1 MRRPVLRSLVGGAA
15 GIAVG
20 VLGGMGLTSVSAAGP
35 TSEEASPP
43 LVDATH
49 VPPVLTLRG
58 EPVRLR
64 FGLVC
69 TPRDDGLPCEG
80 SGTVFLRRGQDGP
93 FRPFALQLGEESK
106 DGRYY
111 LDVPAYIAESQAGF
125 SYYAVLKDDETG
137 ASVSVPSGGAD
148 APQASVPLRDPV
160 AVPLG
165 AHAFGAVR
173 EPDARAAD
181 AAWGSGGGDV
191 GLEGSPDL
199 GYTGPSSFDVE
210 PDGTVDLLD
219 SVNER
224 VVRWLHGRHEQVM
237 LGAGSAEL
245 ADFAAEPHGNF
256 DVLDLHDTLRRY
268 RADGTQEWAQK
279 LADRTW
285 AKLDRGA
292 VVLQEPSEEWMPVA
306 GGATPLTRTQ
316 QRLAAQPA
324 KQLANGHGLLVDR
337 VGDGELRVAE
347 LRGGDQLRSWRI
359 TSETPL
365 SEVQL
370 AESHG
375 NGIVLVT
382 RVYTNARDEFVVLV
396 LGGRGLVQRFSV
408 ASGSLTET
416 APLARFRF
424 ARGVLY
430 RLRTTQ
436 SGASVDRFDLEVPQ

>member
-1 MRRPVLRSLVGGAA
+1 MRRPVLRSLAGGAA
-15 GIAVG
+15 GITSG
-20 VLGGMGLTSVSAAGP
+20 VIAGVVLTAVSAAGP
-35 TSEEASPP
+35 PALPNPP
-43 LVDATH
+43 ALIDAAH
-49 VPPVLTLRG
+49 VPPLLRVPG

-64 FGLVC
+64 YSIVC
-69 TPRDDGLPCEG
+69 TPSDGGLPCDG
-80 SGTVFLRRGQDGP
+80 SGTVFLRAGRVGS
-93 FRPFALQLGEESK
+93 FRPFALQRGDESK

-111 LDVPAYIAESQAGF
+111 LDVPHDIAASQDGF
-125 SYYAVLKDDETG
+125 SYYAVLQDHATG

-148 APQASVPLRDPV
+148 APQVSLPLHEPV
-160 AVPLG
+160 AVSLG

-173 EPDARAAD
+173 EPDARAAE
-181 AAWGSGGGDV
+181 AAWGSGAGEV
-191 GLEGSPDL
+191 GLEVSPGL

-224 VVRWLHGRHEQVM
+224 IVRSTHGRHEQVA
-237 LGAGSAEL
+237 LGTGGTEL
-245 ADFAAEPHGNF
+245 ADFAAEPNGTF
-256 DVLDLHDTLRRY
+256 DVLDMHDTLRRY

-292 VVLQEPSEEWMPVA
+292 AVLQQPSEQWMPIAA
-306 GGATPLTRTQ
+306 GSAPLTRRE
-316 QRLAAQPA
+316 QRRAAQAA
-324 KQLANGHGLLVDR
+324 KHLANGHGLLVDR

-347 LRGGDQLRSWRI
+347 LRGDAQIRSWRI

-365 SEVQL
+365 GEVQL

-375 NGIVLVT
+375 NGIVVVT
-382 RVYTNARDEFVVLV
+382 RVYTDGRDEFVVLV
-396 LGGRGLVQRFSV
+396 LGSRGLVQRFSV
-408 ASGSLTET
+408 ASGSWTET

-424 ARGVLY
+424 ARGALY
-430 RLRTTQ
+430 RLRTTE